1 MVLWGRSRQSTNI
14 RDLRGRG
21 GLMGGGC
28 LTLVII
34 VVALI
39 LGVDP
44 RAALQM
50 GGAVQQ
56 GGQTAETGG
65 VEATDEEARFVAA
78 ILGDTEDVWNAIFAA
93 NGSDYQEPTLT
104 LFSGGVSSG
113 CGNASSAMGPF
124 YCPLDQGVYLDMS
137 FFQELSQRFGAPGDF
152 AAAYVIAHEVGH
164 HVQNLT
170 GVSEQTRSA
179 QQQMGQADANAL
191 SVRVELQADCYAG
204 LWANHAQAQRQII
217 EPGDIEEGL
226 TAAAAIGDDRLSRGS
241 GGSVSPESFTH
252 GTSEQ
257 RVRWFRRG
265 YETGDPRQCDTFN
278 TTAL

>member
-1 MVLWGRSRQSTNI
+1 MVLWGRSRQSGNI

-34 VVALI
+34 IVALV

-44 RAALQM
+44 RPLLQM
-50 GGAVQQ
+50 GGGAGPGASSV
-56 GGQTAETGG
+56 ETGT
-65 VEATDEEARFVAA
+65 VDPSDEQGRFVAA

-93 NGSDYQEPTLT
+93 NGSDYQEPVLT
-104 LFSGGVSSG
+104 LFSGAVSSG
-113 CGNASSAMGPF
+113 CGNASSAVGPF

-137 FFQELSQRFGAPGDF
+137 FFDELSQRFGAPGDF

-170 GVSEQTRSA
+170 GVSDRVRNA
-179 QQQMGQADANAL
+179 QQSMGQADANAL
-191 SVRVELQADCYAG
+191 SVRLELQADCYAG

-226 TAAAAIGDDRLSRGS
+226 TAAAAIGDDRLQRES
-241 GGSVSPESFTH
+241 GGSVVPESFTH

-265 YETGDPRQCDTFN
+265 YETGDPAQCDTFGGG
-278 TTAL
+278 AV